1 MGFVHGKGA
10 VFKIDNAAGTL
21 QTLTA
26 YITGADFGNTVDTA
40 ETTTMGSEVKTYV
53 SGQSD
58 GTLSISGNYD
68 STAATGP
75 DVVLN
80 GIIGLETTST
90 FEYGPE
96 GSTTGKIKYT
106 GECFLTA
113 YNISAPVGDVV
124 TFTADFQVTGAITKT
139 TYP

>member
-1 MGFVHGKGA
+1 MAFVHGKGV

-26 YITGADFGNTVDTA
+26 YVDSVTFDQAVDMA
-40 ETTTMGSEVKTYV
+40 ETTTAGAEAKTYV

-58 GTLSISGNYD
+58 GTISISGKYD

-80 GIIGLETTST
+80 GLVGLETTST
-90 FEYGPE
+90 YEIGPE
-96 GSTTGKIKYT
+96 GSAAGKIKYT
-106 GECFLTA
+106 GECFLTG
-113 YNISAPVGDVV
+113 YSISAPVGDVV
-124 TFTADFQVTGAITKT
+124 SFTADFQLTAAITKT
-139 TYP
+139 TWP

>member
-1 MGFVHGKGA
+1 MAFTHGKNA

-26 YITGADFGNTVDTA
+26 YVDSIDFNNTVDTA
-40 ETTTMGSEVKTYV
+40 ESTTMGAEAKTYL

-58 GTLSISGNYD
+58 ATLSIAGKYD

-80 GIIGLETTST
+80 GLVGLETTST
-90 FEYGPE
+90 FEIGPE
-96 GSTTGKIKYT
+96 GSTAGKIKYT
-106 GECFLTA
+106 GESFLTG
-113 YNISAPVGDVV
+113 YTVSAPVGDVV
-124 TFTADFQVTGAITKT
+124 SFTADFQVTGAITKT
-139 TYP
+139 TWP